1 MLFNFDQL
9 VNRWKIKPEGVLH
22 IGASE
27 GQEADAYIR
36 NGIHRQIWIEAIPE
50 VYETLKFNLKRNP
63 NAKAVNA
70 CISDRDGEQVTFHIA
85 SNGGQSSSMLD
96 FDTHSQVHPDV
107 KFVKD
112 ITLTTERID
121 TIFSPDYFK
130 GDWLLNID
138 LQGAELKALH
148 GMGNLLKSFKWAY
161 IEVNKAHLYKDCPL
175 IGDIDSYMGNFGFTR
190 VDVKWCGTFQWGD
203 AIYIRQ

>member
-9 VNRWKIKPEGVLH
+9 VRRWKIKPEGVLH

-27 GQEADAYIR
+27 GQERGAYLI

-50 VYETLKFNLKRNP
+50 VYETLKENLKTNP
-63 NAKAVNA
+63 QAKAINA

-85 SNGGQSSSMLD
+85 SNGGQSSSILD

-130 GDWLLNID
+130 GEWLLNID

-161 IEVNKAHLYKDCPL
+161 IEVNNKHLYKDCPL

-190 VDVKWCGTFQWGD
+190 VDLKWCGNFGWGD

>member
-9 VNRWKIKPEGVLH
+9 VKRWKIKPEGVLH

-27 GQEADAYIR
+27 GQEADMYLR
-36 NGIHRQIWIEAIPE
+36 NGIKRQIWIEAIPE
-50 VYETLKFNLKRNP
+50 VYTVLKENLKSNP
-63 NAKAVNA
+63 DAKAINA

-85 SNGGQSSSMLD
+85 SNGGQSSSMLE
-96 FDTHSQVHPDV
+96 FDTHSKVHPDV

-112 ITLTTERID
+112 ITLITERID
-121 TIFSPDYFK
+121 SIFSPHNFT

-161 IEVNKAHLYKDCPL
+161 IEVNKKHLYKDCPL
-175 IGDIDSYMGNFGFTR
+175 IGDIDGYLGNFGLTR
-190 VDVKWCGTFQWGD
+190 VDVKWCGNFGWGD